1 MPAFLKSWLTIGAT
15 LAGLAV
21 VTGAFA
27 AHGIDE
33 FCAKKYQDARTKSIA
48 GLEIPVSWKR
58 LQDVKTAA
66 EYQMYHA
73 LGLIAVGLLSQ
84 TRKKKSLQTAGWSFL
99 GGIVLFSGSLYV
111 LTLTG
116 QTWWGAVTPIGGLL
130 FIVGWVALAVGTC
143 PCGNDSNE

>member
-1 MPAFLKSWLTIGAT
+1 MPAFLKSWLAIGAT

-27 AHGIDE
+27 AHGIDD
-33 FCAKKYQDARTKSIA
+33 FCAEKYKNAGTKLIA
-48 GLEIPVSWKR
+48 GWEIPVSWKR
-58 LQDVKTAA
+58 LQDFKTAA

-73 LGLIAVGLLSQ
+73 LGLIVVGLLSQ

-116 QTWWGAVTPIGGLL
+116 QTWWGAVTPLGGLL

-143 PCGNDSNE
+143 PCGKNSNE